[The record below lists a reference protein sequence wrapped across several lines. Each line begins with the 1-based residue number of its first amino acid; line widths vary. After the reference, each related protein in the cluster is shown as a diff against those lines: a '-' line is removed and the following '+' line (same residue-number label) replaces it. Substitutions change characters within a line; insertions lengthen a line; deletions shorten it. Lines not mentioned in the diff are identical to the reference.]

1 MARVSRAMCMYVW
14 SHPPSFLAV
23 AQARTI
29 EEARRAMLLEIG
41 ESGDGSCPVRDSA
54 REWMQANN
62 PQIWRCP
69 NAKFCLS
76 DSAECEELALLIETQ
91 SKQIRELKHELAEAR
106 KAMSGYIASQAR
118 ERIVEFNQ

>member
-1 MARVSRAMCMYVW
+1 MDKDSATTMRMYVW
-14 SHPPSFLAV
+14 SHPPFFLAV

-29 EEARRAMLLEIG
+29 KEARRAMLLEIG

-62 PQIWRCP
+62 PQIWRGL
-69 NAKFCLS
+69 NAEFCLS
-76 DSAECEELALLIETQ
+76 DSAECEELSLLIETQ
-91 SKQIRELKHELAEAR
+91 SKQIRELKHGIAEAQ

-118 ERIVEFNQ
+118 ER